1 MYTVCLVTQSPSVS
15 ITETALKT
23 NTLILFKPQKASPNV
38 DVSEN
43 TAFLSQLNP
52 VC

>member
-1 MYTVCLVTQSPSVS
+1 MYTVCLVTQKQL
-15 ITETALKT
+15 LKQT
-23 NTLILFKPQKASPNV
+23 HWSCLNHREASPNV
-38 DVSEN
+38 DVPEN